1 MLRSAAVVIAVFTLF
16 AGPVHADSGNA
27 EAVFGQSLMSQEE
40 ISDLKAKLANCRSVE
55 ERRQV
60 EAAHKDHMIQR
71 ARWKGLVLDRADK
84 TVTLADNN

>member
-1 MLRSAAVVIAVFTLF
+1 MLRSILLLAVIALF
-16 AGPVHADSGNA
+16 AAPVRADSGNA

-40 ISDLKAKLANCRSVE
+40 ISALKSKLANCTSVE

-60 EAAHKDHMIQR
+60 EADHKDQMIQR
-71 ARWKGLVLDRADK
+71 GRWKGLVLDRTDK

>member
-1 MLRSAAVVIAVFTLF
+1 MLRSAVVVVMLALFTV
-16 AGPVHADSGNA
+16 PVQADTGTA

-40 ISDLKAKLANCRSVE
+40 ISDLKAKLANCSSAE